1 MKTIFESIIKRGG
14 YDLTATLRKI
24 DAYHIE
30 GKLTDE
36 ERDELYGMA
45 RGGAAPVYDV
55 AREIERLWA
64 AIHALENGAE
74 TPSEGEDA
82 AEIPAYTQP
91 TGAHDAYR
99 AGDRVTFGG
108 AVYESV
114 IDNNVWSPA
123 DYPAG
128 WVTVTE

>member
-45 RGGAAPVYDV
+45 RGGAEPKYDTD
-55 AREIERLWA
+55 REIERLWA
-64 AIHALENGAE
+64 AVRALQDGG
-74 TPSEGEDA
+74 TGEESGD
-82 AEIPAYTQP
+82 AEIPAFVQP

-99 AGDRVTFGG
+99 TGDKVVFGG

-114 IDNNVWSPA
+114 TDNNVWSPA

-128 WVTVTE
+128 WREVV